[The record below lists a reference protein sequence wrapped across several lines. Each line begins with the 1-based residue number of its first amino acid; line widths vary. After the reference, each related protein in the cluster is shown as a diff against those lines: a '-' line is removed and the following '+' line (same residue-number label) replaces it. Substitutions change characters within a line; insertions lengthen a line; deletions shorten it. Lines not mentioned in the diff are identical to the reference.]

1 MEDRPNRF
9 TNIAFFYITSLVMVD
24 YRRGIS
30 LILLAN
36 TFDIILASAL
46 TSDMGLQFSI
56 NVRSLPFFSVKVI
69 TACLWELDISSLS
82 KDSLTQSMKGLLMRS
97 QQLL

>member
-24 YRRGIS
+24 YRRSIS
-30 LILLAN
+30 LILLAI
-36 TFDIILASAL
+36 TIDIILASAL

-56 NVRSLPFFSVKVI
+56 NVRSLPFFSIKVI
-69 TACLWELDISSLS
+69 TACLWELDISLS

-97 QQLL
+97 QQIL